1 MMKKSLLLLMM
12 MLVSAFSFAQDRK
25 ISGVLVDGE
34 TKEPVMQTTV
44 QLITMDSAFVAGA
57 VSNERGAFTIT
68 APKNGKY
75 LLRISSIG
83 YIGVLKRLEI
93 VGNKNLNLG
102 IVKMESD
109 AKMLSQVNVTGKA
122 LKVVVKEDTFVY
134 NSAAYVTPEGSV
146 VEELVKRLP
155 GAQVSEDGKITIN
168 GKEVKKVKVGGK
180 EFMTGDTQTAM
191 KNLPTSIIDN
201 IKVYDERS
209 DLSRI
214 TGIDDG
220 NDETVLDF
228 SVKPGMNKGFMSNVD
243 LGYGT
248 HDRYTGRLFGMYTK
262 DNFRIQG
269 MGNANN
275 TGDRGFGGRG
285 GGGRGGQGLNSSK
298 MAGFNFSYDNDTIQ
312 IGGSVRWNH
321 RDGDVMSRRAV
332 ENFISRSGAFE
343 NSVNQNF
350 SRSDSWNAQL
360 RLEWK
365 PDTMT
370 NIMFRPSMSISSND
384 GLTSS
389 SSASFN
395 ADPYKYVFNPL
406 LEQGLNE
413 LAKWSVTD
421 IAGVYGLQKEILQ
434 IYQNN
439 PTITIPGIIP
449 LIPDY
454 ELDEIKTEV
463 ENLISNNYLTRKL
476 INQQSNYNIS
486 YGKSASFNGML
497 QFNRKLNNRGRNFT
511 LRVDGSYSRNDN
523 NNLSINN
530 VILYQ
535 QFNREGLDSTYQTN
549 RYSITPTKSYSYSV
563 QTIYSEPLWRGAF
576 LQLSYR
582 FNYSTNKSDRSTY
595 DFSNLGENFFAGIK
609 PDYRKWDDYID
620 RVSYWHVYQLGRNGD
635 RWDNYLDRL
644 SQPYTEYLD
653 KDLSRYSEYKNYTH
667 NVEAQLRVIREKYNF
682 NVGLLF
688 QPQRSKFIQD
698 YKGVYVDTV
707 RTVFN
712 ISPTL
717 DFRYRFSKRDDLRI
731 TYRAN
736 TQQPSVSQMLD
747 IYDDSDP
754 LRISTGNPGLKPSFT
769 QNLSGF
775 FNGYIQNHMRSIMS
789 FVNFSTTKNSISQK
803 VTYNEKTGG
812 QITRPENIN
821 GNWNVMI
828 GSMYNQSIDTIGV
841 WFVNTFTNLSYSNH
855 VGYVSLDRMS
865 DSQKNTTPDITV
877 GERLSL
883 SFRPTIGLWSTEFEI
898 DGSGTYNHARNKLQ
912 KQGNLDTWEFSYGG
926 SVNVTAPWGTSLSMD
941 MHNRSRRGFTDKS
954 MNTNELIWNAQVSQG
969 FLRGRSLTISLQL
982 YDILHNQ
989 SNFSRMISAMSSTDT
1004 WYNSINSYAM
1014 VHVVYRFN
1022 LFGGK
1027 NANQGMPGMGG
1038 FGRGGFGGGR
1048 PAGGGGFGGGRPM
1061 GGGGFGGGR
1070 PMGPMM

>member
-389 SSASFN
+389 SSANFN
-395 ADPYKYVFNPL
+395 EDPFRYFADP
-406 LEQGLNE
+406 
-413 LAKWSVTD
+413 LAVAS
-421 IAGVYGLQKEILQ
+421 IAKMAEDSIIVNSSLDK
-434 IYQNN
+434 
-439 PTITIPGIIP
+439 GIN
-449 LIPDY
+449 Y
-454 ELDEIKTEV
+454 
-463 ENLISNNYLTRKL
+463 SNSKRFGG
-476 INQQSNYNIS
+476 S
-486 YGKSASFNGML
+486 L
-497 QFNRKLNNRGRNFT
+497 QFNRKLNSLGRNITF
-511 LRVDGSYSRNDN
+511 RVEGNYSKGDG
-523 NNLSINN
+523 NNLSINDVHLYKIRN
-530 VILYQ
+530 VYG
-535 QFNREGLDSTYQTN
+535 EDSTYQIN
-549 RYSITPTKSYSYSV
+549 RYSITPTKNYSYSL
-563 QTIYSEPLWRGAF
+563 QTIYSEPLWRGTF

-595 DFSNLGENFFAGIK
+595 DFSNLGANYFDRVTA
-609 PDYRKWDDYID
+609 DYR
-620 RVSYWHVYQLGRNGD
+620 Q
-635 RWDNYLDRL
+635 WDNYLERL
-644 SQPYTEYLD
+644 SRPYTEYLSD
-653 KDLSRYSEYKNYTH
+653 DLSRYSEYKNYTH
-667 NVEAQLRVIREKYNF
+667 NIEVQLRVIREKYNF

-707 RTVFN
+707 RTVTN

-747 IYDDSDP
+747 IYDDSNS
-754 LRISTGNPGLKPSFT
+754 LRITTGNPGLKPSFT

-855 VGYVSLDRMS
+855 VGYVSLDKKA
-865 DSQKNTTPDITV
+865 DSQKNTTRDITV

-941 MHNRSRRGFTDKS
+941 MHNRSRRGFTDNS

>member
-12 MLVSAFSFAQDRK
+12 MLVSALSFAQDRK
-25 ISGVLVDGE
+25 ISGALIDAD
-34 TKEPVMQTTV
+34 TKEPMMQTTV

-201 IKVYDERS
+201 IKVYDEKS

-248 HDRYTGRLFGMYTK
+248 KDRYTGRLFGMYTK

-332 ENFISRSGAFE
+332 ENFISRSGAFT

-360 RLEWK
+360 RLEWN
-365 PDTMT
+365 PDSMT
-370 NIMFRPSMSISSND
+370 NVMFRPSMSISSND

-389 SSASFN
+389 TSAEFN
-395 ADPYKYVFNPL
+395 DDPYNYVADP
-406 LEQGLNE
+406 
-413 LAKWSVTD
+413 LAIASIAKMAKDSIIVNSSVSH
-421 IAGVYGLQKEILQ
+421 
-434 IYQNN
+434 
-439 PTITIPGIIP
+439 GIN
-449 LIPDY
+449 Y
-454 ELDEIKTEV
+454 
-463 ENLISNNYLTRKL
+463 SNSKRFGG
-476 INQQSNYNIS
+476 S
-486 YGKSASFNGML
+486 L
-497 QFNRKLNNRGRNFT
+497 QFNRKLNSLGRNITF
-511 LRVDGSYSRNDN
+511 RVEGNYSKGDGDNFSTNDVH
-523 NNLSINN
+523 LYKILN
-530 VILYQ
+530 VYGQ
-535 QFNREGLDSTYQTN
+535 DSTYQTN
-549 RYSITPTKSYSYSV
+549 RYSITPTKNYSYSL

-582 FNYSTNKSDRSTY
+582 FNYSANKSDRSTY
-595 DFSNLGENFFAGIK
+595 DFSNLGASYFDNIAA
-609 PDYRKWDDYID
+609 DYR
-620 RVSYWHVYQLGRNGD
+620 Q
-635 RWDNYLDRL
+635 WDNYLDRL
-644 SQPYTEYLD
+644 PRPYTEYLD
-653 KDLSRYSEYKNYTH
+653 NDLSRYSEYKNYTH

-682 NVGLLF
+682 NVGVLL

-707 RTVFN
+707 RTVTN

-769 QNLSGF
+769 QNLNGF

-789 FVNFSTTKNSISQK
+789 FVNFSTTRNSISSK

-821 GNWNVMI
+821 GNWNVMV
-828 GSMYNQSIDTIGV
+828 GAMYNQSIDTVGV

-865 DSQKNTTPDITV
+865 DSQKNTTRDITV

-926 SVNVTAPWGTSLSMD
+926 SINVTAPWGTSLSMD

-954 MNTNELIWNAQVSQG
+954 MNTDELIWNAQVSQG

-1038 FGRGGFGGGR
+1038 FGGGRPGGGGFGGGR

>member
-44 QLITMDSAFVAGA
+44 QLITTDSAFVAGA
-57 VSNERGAFTIT
+57 VSNERGVFTLT

-102 IVKMESD
+102 TVKMESD

-332 ENFISRSGAFE
+332 ENFISRSGAFT

-389 SSASFN
+389 TSAEFN
-395 ADPYKYVFNPL
+395 DDPFRYVADP
-406 LEQGLNE
+406 
-413 LAKWSVTD
+413 LAVAS
-421 IAGVYGLQKEILQ
+421 IAKMAEDSIIVNSNLSK
-434 IYQNN
+434 
-439 PTITIPGIIP
+439 GIN
-449 LIPDY
+449 Y
-454 ELDEIKTEV
+454 
-463 ENLISNNYLTRKL
+463 SNSKRFGG
-476 INQQSNYNIS
+476 S
-486 YGKSASFNGML
+486 L
-497 QFNRKLNNRGRNFT
+497 QFNRKLNSLGRNITF
-511 LRVDGSYSRNDN
+511 RVEGNYSKGDG
-523 NNLSINN
+523 NNLSISDVHLYKLRN
-530 VILYQ
+530 VYGQ
-535 QFNREGLDSTYQTN
+535 DSTYQTN

-563 QTIYSEPLWRGAF
+563 QTIYSEPLWRGTF

-595 DFSNLGENFFAGIK
+595 DFSNLGANYFDKITA
-609 PDYRKWDDYID
+609 DYRQWD
-620 RVSYWHVYQLGRNGD
+620 H
-635 RWDNYLDRL
+635 YLDYL
-644 SQPYTEYLD
+644 SRPYTEYLD
-653 KDLSRYSEYKNYTH
+653 NDLSRYSEYKNYTH

-698 YKGVYVDTV
+698 YKGIYVDTV
-707 RTVFN
+707 RTVTN

-812 QITRPENIN
+812 QISRPENIN

-828 GSMYNQSIDTIGV
+828 GGMYNQSIDTVGV

-855 VGYVSLDRMS
+855 VGYVSLDRKA
-865 DSQKNTTPDITV
+865 DSQKNTTRDITV

-926 SVNVTAPWGTSLSMD
+926 SINVTAPWGTSLSMD